1 MNNSINNVQ
10 LEQMTSLM
18 NTLSN
23 IQARMAR
30 AKNMFPQH
38 HAQLQ
43 QRYNQLVEEAKAM
56 NLTPPWMAA

>member
-1 MNNSINNVQ
+1 MNNSMTNVQ

-23 IQARMAR
+23 IQTRMAR

-38 HAQLQ
+38 HAQLK
-43 QRYNQLVEEAKAM
+43 QRYDQLVEEAKSL